1 MVLCMRVH
9 SDNMAGINDA
19 LISESI
25 LDLKKGL
32 SRSLKKKKRI
42 AIRFTLFSDEKVE
55 TFVLELWQPFS
66 FMKQDTD
73 NDIHSNF

>member
-1 MVLCMRVH
+1 MQRVH

-32 SRSLKKKKRI
+32 SRSLKKKERI
-42 AIRFTLFSDEKVE
+42 AITFTLFSDEKVE

-73 NDIHSNF
+73 NDIYSNF